1 MPGPTVIG
9 HHRVAALLQQ
19 AVARRRVPQT
29 LLFAGPEG
37 VGKHTMAIALAQALN
52 CPQAADGIA
61 CGTCGNCTR
70 IAKGSFSDVIEIDN
84 GDTASISIKAVRER
98 VLDLVGYRPFEG
110 QRRVFIIDP
119 ADALGLPAQD
129 ALLKTLE
136 EPPTA
141 AVLILVSAYA
151 DSLRPTILSRCRRVR
166 FGALTDLEVAQVLR
180 ERHGMDA
187 ASARSRA
194 ALAGGSVAQALAL
207 DGGVLEDDRGAAL
220 ELLQAAASAGV
231 AAKLKVAASVTKH
244 GTKRREREA
253 LGMRLAHVSTL
264 LRDLGALSSA
274 GDAPAIL
281 SNSEREDDLRAVA
294 RAFPPD
300 RLIAAFAIVARAQ
313 HALDRNASPK
323 IVADWVAVGI

>member
-1 MPGPTVIG
+1 MTPPIG
-9 HHRVAALLQQ
+9 HARVQALLQK
-19 AVARRRVPQT
+19 AVVSGRVPQT

-37 VGKHTMAIALAQALN
+37 VGKHTMAVALAQAVN
-52 CPQAADGIA
+52 CSKAQAGVA
-61 CGTCGNCTR
+61 CGTCRTCARTAAGT
-70 IAKGSFSDVIEIDN
+70 FSDVIEIDN
-84 GDTASISIKAVRER
+84 GETASISIKAVRER

-136 EPPTA
+136 EPPPA
-141 AVLILVSAYA
+141 AILILISAYA
-151 DSLRPTILSRCRRVR
+151 DSLRPTIVSRCRRVR
-166 FGALTDLEVAQVLR
+166 FGALTDAEVAQVLR
-180 ERHGMDA
+180 DRHAMDA
-187 ASARSRA
+187 ASARARA

-207 DGGVLEDDRGAAL
+207 DGGVLDEDRGAAL
-220 ELLQAAASAGV
+220 EMLQAAASAGV
-231 AAKLKVAASVTKH
+231 AGKLKVAAAVTKH

-264 LRDLGALSSA
+264 LRDLAALTSA
-274 GDAPAIL
+274 GSAPAL
-281 SNSEREDDLRAVA
+281 LANSEREGDLRSMA

-300 RLIAAFAIVARAQ
+300 RIVAAFSLVARAQ

-323 IVADWVAVGI
+323 IVADWVAVGL

>member
-1 MPGPTVIG
+1 MLHEPRRDDRTIEHSMLGPAFIG
-9 HHRVAALLQQ
+9 HHRVTALLQQ

-52 CPQAADGIA
+52 CPQATDGIA
-61 CGTCGNCTR
+61 CGRCANCTR
-70 IAKGSFSDVIEIDN
+70 IAKGGFSDVIEIDN
-84 GDTASISIKAVRER
+84 GDTASISIKVVREQ

-136 EPPTA
+136 EPPPA
-141 AVLILVSAYA
+141 VVLVLISAYA

-166 FGALTDLEVAQVLR
+166 FGALTAVE
-180 ERHGMDA
+180 
-187 ASARSRA
+187 
-194 ALAGGSVAQALAL
+194 VAQALAL
-207 DGGVLEDDRGAAL
+207 DEGVLIEDRGAAL
-220 ELLQAAASAGV
+220 ELLRAAASAGV

-264 LRDLGALSSA
+264 LRDLGALASA
-274 GDAPAIL
+274 GDAPVIL
-281 SNSEREDDLRAVA
+281 SNTEREDDLRAVA

-300 RLIAAFAIVARAQ
+300 RLIAAFAKVAPAQ
-313 HALDRNASPK
+313 HPQDRNASPK